1 MVEDII
7 LWSTLFEDRSILK
20 ERLEETYG
28 VAGEG
33 RLNADQ
39 IKKICKKRFVGWGR
53 LSKAL
58 LTEIKVDTQ
67 LGKMSI
73 MDVLREGD
81 PNADSRRGRSMVLME
96 ILHDGDLGFQKEI
109 DAFNRAYF
117 VEVGNEL
124 GVNDLPGSPAIR
136 RSLNQAIRIV
146 DEIVDIV
153 GHAPANIF
161 IEVTRDEE
169 PDKKGRRTK
178 RRYDQLKEALSAFKK
193 DDPQIWKE
201 IQAVGAGD
209 FDERLTLYFTQRG
222 KCLYSGTPIDINQLF
237 NAGLYEVDHIL
248 PRSYIKDDSLENKA
262 LVLREFNQRKTD
274 SMLLDDSVRAKMTG
288 FWKML
293 LDAKLIGEKKYNNL
307 MRSAVSENA
316 MRGFIARQL
325 VETSQMV
332 KLTQSLLSTKYP
344 DTKITPVKASMS
356 HNLREAAG
364 LVKCREANDFHHAHD
379 AFLACRV
386 GLFVRQWYPDM
397 YDQPIRYTRA
407 MKKYVKEQA
416 EEFAK
421 SRRMPGSSGFV
432 VGRFMSSFVDTET
445 GELWEGSEEVEG
457 IRRAL
462 NYRQCYIS
470 RMPTEDSGAFWRGT
484 VYSPRDPSKGTNLSL
499 PLKGGLNP
507 HVYGGYSELKF
518 AYFFI
523 YEATDKKGR
532 AVFRF
537 SQVPVWLASRVGGD
551 DVLGSY
557 ARGLAESE
565 DLSFVAIRRSK
576 ILKKQLVEIDGER
589 LFITGSEEVRN
600 ACQFAFDS
608 DELSLICRMIQD
620 ASGDEGSVVSLPHE
634 CDTLFGRLAERGG
647 KIANG
652 LMGKLSLEARYEA
665 FSRLDYKDKRAL
677 LLQLIAIV
685 NAADRQI
692 NLSKVGG
699 AKTAGQYKVAFN
711 KKLNDPN
718 VDFYIID
725 QSVTGM
731 FERRTR
737 VGL

>member
-1 MVEDII
+1 M
-7 LWSTLFEDRSILK
+7 K

-53 LSKAL
+53 LSKTL
-58 LTEIKVDTQ
+58 LTEIEVDTQ

-96 ILHDGDLGFQKEI
+96 ILHDDDLGFQKEI

-117 VEVGNEL
+117 AEVGNEL

-169 PDKKGRRTK
+169 RDKKGHRTK

-201 IQAVGAGD
+201 IQNVSAGD
-209 FDERLTLYFTQRG
+209 LDERLTLYFMQSG

-237 NAGLYEVDHIL
+237 NTGLYEVDHIL

-274 SMLLDDSVRAKMTG
+274 SMLLDNVIRAKMAG
-288 FWKML
+288 FWKTL

-325 VETSQMV
+325 IETSQMV
-332 KLTQSLLSTKYP
+332 KLTQSLLSTKYS

-421 SRRMPGSSGFV
+421 SRCMPGSSGFV
-432 VGRFMSSFVDTET
+432 VGRFMSSFVDADT

-457 IRRAL
+457 IRCAL

-470 RMPTEDSGAFWRGT
+470 RMPTEDSGAFWDAT
-484 VYSPRDPSKGTNLSL
+484 IYSPRDPKMGGKLSL
-499 PLKGGLNP
+499 SLKKSLGVEL
-507 HVYGGYSELKF
+507 YGAYSRQQF

-523 YEATDKKGR
+523 YEARDRKG
-532 AVFRF
+532 AATFRF
-537 SQVPVWLASRVGGD
+537 SQVPVWLASRI
-551 DVLGSY
+551 LSSKGSLEEY
-557 ARGLAESE
+557 ARNLASSEGLE
-565 DLSFVAIRRSK
+565 FVRIQRSK
-576 ILKKQLVEIDGER
+576 ILKKQLLEIDGER
-589 LFITGSEEVRN
+589 GF
-600 ACQFAFDS
+600 C
-608 DELSLICRMIQD
+608 
-620 ASGDEGSVVSLPHE
+620 LP
-634 CDTLFGRLAERGG
+634 A
-647 KIANG
+647 
-652 LMGKLSLEARYEA
+652 
-665 FSRLDYKDKRAL
+665 KR
-677 LLQLIAIV
+677 
-685 NAADRQI
+685 
-692 NLSKVGG
+692 K
-699 AKTAGQYKVAFN
+699 
-711 KKLNDPN
+711 
-718 VDFYIID
+718 
-725 QSVTGM
+725 
-731 FERRTR
+731 
-737 VGL
+737 